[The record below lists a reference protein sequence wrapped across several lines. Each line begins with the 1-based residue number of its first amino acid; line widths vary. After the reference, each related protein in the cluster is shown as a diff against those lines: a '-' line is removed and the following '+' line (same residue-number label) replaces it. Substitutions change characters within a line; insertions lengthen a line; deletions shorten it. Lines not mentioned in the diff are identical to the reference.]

1 MLDDVTISEKN
12 EQCEFVL
19 FIMYAFI
26 LLMIH
31 RNANEVHIFNEIFLK
46 RESFCG
52 RLGLLFA
59 LESESRDKYKICLHI
74 IFVCKDSTT
83 LALILDMYAAIF
95 IE

>member
-12 EQCEFVL
+12 EKCGFSF

-31 RNANEVHIFNEIFLK
+31 RNANEVHIFNEVFLK
-46 RESFCG
+46 RKSFCG

-59 LESESRDKYKICLHI
+59 LES
-74 IFVCKDSTT
+74 
-83 LALILDMYAAIF
+83 
-95 IE
+95 

>member
-1 MLDDVTISEKN
+1 MISPENNNVFYKVSISWPLLDDVTISEKN
-12 EQCEFVL
+12 EKCEFVF

-59 LESESRDKYKICLHI
+59 LESK
-74 IFVCKDSTT
+74 
-83 LALILDMYAAIF
+83 
-95 IE
+95 